1 MKRYLLFF
9 AVTLVTLFFAANTF
23 AQLPQYY
30 NYNTNGTNNSFPFN
44 QAAGKMVQYLYLAN
58 DFNTPGPAPAGLITK
73 FSFRIGDTYPLNS
86 TYTNIYIRMGQT
98 ALTSFSGA
106 FYAGTL
112 DTVFKRVA
120 GYTINAAGSTWHTF
134 TLDNPFSYDPT
145 MSLVVEIGQCG
156 STQGTGFSVCNTTV
170 GANRRVWSVGGCPFS
185 YAGQGLQIM
194 NAGISVVPAV
204 PQHYNMNTGTGVNT
218 YPWGQPGQR
227 VHWLITAGSLT
238 QPTPLQQ
245 GATITAIYFWMG
257 NTSSATFT
265 DMTIRLGDE
274 SITAL
279 PPSWYAPAALDTV
292 YYKPSVTLSS
302 TNNAWMVIPLTTPF
316 VYNVSQA
323 LIIDVNQ
330 CGRTPAPGLYVRQGS
345 GATGQRN
352 YGTPGTCPI
361 NYAGQDGQI
370 MNFGVSVIY
379 PTGINNN
386 NNEIPNAYRLEQNY
400 PNPFN
405 PVTNIAFSIPKAGNV
420 KLIVYDMLGREVAV
434 LANGFKTAGIHSV
447 DFDASALSSGVYL
460 YKIEAGDFKDT
471 KKMMLVK

>member
-1 MKRYLLFF
+1 MKRSIRFFVVSLLALVF
-9 AVTLVTLFFAANTF
+9 ASSSF

-30 NYNTNGTNNSFPFN
+30 NYNTQVGRNSFPFN
-44 QAAGKMVQYLYLAN
+44 QGAGKMVQYLYLAN

-73 FSFRIGDTYPLNS
+73 FWFRVSDIDPLNS
-86 TYTNIYIRMGQT
+86 TYTSLYIRMGQSSIT
-98 ALTSFSGA
+98 AFSGA
-106 FYAGTL
+106 FYAGTM
-112 DTVFKRVA
+112 DTVFSKA
-120 GYTINAAGSTWHTF
+120 SYTINAAGGTWHTF
-134 TLDNPFSYDPT
+134 TLDNPFSYNPA
-145 MSLVVEIGQCG
+145 MSLIVEIGQCA

-170 GANRRVWSVGGCPFS
+170 AGFRRTYSVGGCPFT
-185 YAGQGLQIM
+185 YFGQGTQIM

-204 PQHYNMNTGTGVNT
+204 PQHYNFNTGTGVNT

-227 VHWLITAGSLT
+227 VHWLIRPGTLNL
-238 QPTPLQQ
+238 PTPVQQ

-257 NTSSATFT
+257 NTSTATFT

-274 SITAL
+274 NITTL
-279 PPSWYAPAALDTV
+279 PASWYAPAALDTV

-302 TNNAWMVIPLTTPF
+302 TNMAWMVIPLATPF
-316 VYNVSQA
+316 VFDVSQS

-330 CGRTPAPGLYVRQGS
+330 CLRTPAPGLYVRQSS
-345 GATGQRN
+345 GTPATRN

-370 MNFGVSVIY
+370 MNFGIAVTY

-420 KLIVYDMLGREVAV
+420 KLIVYDMLGREVVALV
-434 LANGFKTAGIHSV
+434 NEFKQSGNYSV
-447 DFDASALSSGVYL
+447 DFDASNLSSGVYL

-471 KKMMLVK
+471 KKMMLIK

>member
-1 MKRYLLFF
+1 MKRSIRFFVVSLLALVF
-9 AVTLVTLFFAANTF
+9 ASSSF

-30 NYNTNGTNNSFPFN
+30 NFNTNGENNSFPFN

-58 DFNTPGPAPAGLITK
+58 DFNTPGPAPAGIITK
-73 FSFRIGDTYPLNS
+73 FWFRIGDTYPLNA
-86 TYTNIYIRMGQT
+86 TYTNFYIRMGQT
-98 ALTSFSGA
+98 AITVLPASW
-106 FYAGTL
+106 YAGTL
-112 DTVFKRVA
+112 DTVFKRVSGFNITGA
-120 GYTINAAGSTWHTF
+120 GGTWVQI

-156 STQGTGFSVCNTTV
+156 STQGTGFSVCNSTTS
-170 GANRRVWSVGGCPFS
+170 AMRRNWSVSGCPFV
-185 YAGQGLQIM
+185 YASQNARIM
-194 NAGISVVPAV
+194 NAGIGVVPLI
-204 PQHYNMNTGTGVNT
+204 PQHYNFNTGTGVNT

-227 VHWLITAGSLT
+227 VHWLIRPGTLNL
-238 QPTPLQQ
+238 PTPVQQ

-257 NTSSATFT
+257 NTATATFT

-274 SITAL
+274 NITTL
-279 PPSWYAPAALDTV
+279 PASWYAPADLDTV

-302 TNNAWMVIPLTTPF
+302 TNNAWLVIPLATPF
-316 VYNVSQA
+316 VFDVSQS

-330 CGRTPAPGLYVRQGS
+330 CLRTPAPGLYVRQSS
-345 GATGQRN
+345 GTPATRN

-370 MNFGVSVIY
+370 MNFGIAVTY

-386 NNEIPNAYRLEQNY
+386 NNEIPTSYRLEQNY

-405 PVTNIAFSIPKAGNV
+405 PVTYISFSIPKAGNV
-420 KLIVYDMLGREVAV
+420 KLIVYDMLGREVAALV
-434 LANGFKTAGIHSV
+434 NEFKQSGNYSV
-447 DFDASALSSGVYL
+447 DFDASNLSSGVYL